1 MKLYLTGPRAG
12 GLRSRLKK
20 AGFILSDSVE
30 TADLIFVCGGD
41 GAMLTAAADYPDR
54 LIFAMRDE
62 ETAPLCPRHSVEMQ
76 LSMLLAGEAKRTD
89 LPRLAGEANGKT
101 LYGINDIFIHNKIN
115 VAAMRYDVMI
125 DSELYGRE
133 IVGDGVGVST
143 VHGSTA
149 YYRSITHSVFR
160 TGIGLAFSNSTE
172 LVNHLVLPECSRVRI
187 RILRGP
193 CEMVADNSR
202 KSIPLAEGD
211 EALIHL
217 SGETTPILGLDI
229 FMCPECRMMRH
240 DLRRTVIRK
249 KSGRCGL

>member
-1 MKLYLTGPRAG
+1 MKLYLTGTHIC
-12 GLRSRLKK
+12 GLRSRLEK
-20 AGFILSDSVE
+20 AGFVLVDSVE
-30 TADLIFVCGGD
+30 AADLIFVCGGD

-62 ETAPLCPRHSVEMQ
+62 ETAPLCPRHSVESQ
-76 LSMLLAGEAKRTD
+76 LAMLLSGTAKRTE
-89 LPRLAGEANGKT
+89 LPRLAGEANGKI

-172 LVNHLVLPECSRVRI
+172 LVNHLVLPECSRIRI

-202 KSIPLAEGD
+202 KTIPLAEGD
-211 EALIHL
+211 EARIHL
-217 SGETTPILGLDI
+217 SGETTSILGLDV

-249 KSGRCGL
+249 KSGRGVL